1 LFGIIDSQAT
11 TDLNNQST
19 NPQSFWNPTYY
30 KNFSSYS
37 YAIDTTTAQQ
47 YVQQIL
53 DSFGAFNDN
62 EEQAIAVFHQL
73 KTKANVSFLAEI
85 FYRMTGQDLLTY
97 LRGGIW
103 PQDRLSDSDV
113 NAINQ
118 FLSKLPNN

>member
-1 LFGIIDSQAT
+1 
-11 TDLNNQST
+11 
-19 NPQSFWNPTYY
+19 
-30 KNFSSYS
+30 
-37 YAIDTTTAQQ
+37 
-47 YVQQIL
+47 VQQIL